1 MKGLRKNG
9 WKFILDILMALLLA
23 LMYNKR
29 ALGLAFHEIG
39 GMALCGLFII
49 HKLLNWK
56 WIKAVSTGLFSRRVP
71 ARQKLYW
78 VLDILLFASFAYV
91 LVSGILISKVV
102 FPSTGGGMAFKLG
115 HYAAAA
121 LALVLTGVHVGLHMG
136 WIGQRMPFLRR
147 LPVLARRGLAV
158 LLSVAVLAFGA
169 LQLTSTGFVGWLSN
183 IGTVFGAQQVMLA
196 GAGPTLPQHSESS
209 TLSTDASAGDSA
221 AGQVS
226 TADGTDTVVLPTDS
240 STSSD
245 GAASADTAHSGGPA
259 GSYAAT
265 DGKGQNRGGH
275 GEGGGTGSAT
285 NVAGVLLGF
294 MSILL
299 ACATVTA
306 WVDGALHSLRRRRL
320 LRAAGIPTSEA

>member
-9 WKFILDILMALLLA
+9 WKFVLDILMALLLA

-29 ALGLAFHEIG
+29 VLGLAFHEIG

-121 LALVLTGVHVGLHMG
+121 FALVLTGVHVGLHMG
-136 WIGQRMPFLRR
+136 WIGQRMSFLKR

-158 LLSVAVLAFGA
+158 LLSMAVLAFGG
-169 LQLTSTGFVGWLSN
+169 LQLTSTSFVGWLGS
-183 IGTVFGAQQVMLA
+183 IGAVFGAQQAMPA
-196 GAGPTLPQHSESS
+196 GGGPTLPQQSESS
-209 TLSTDASAGDSA
+209 SLLTNASADGSA
-221 AGQVS
+221 AVKVS
-226 TADGTDTVVLPTDS
+226 TADGTGTVVLPTDS
-240 STSSD
+240 STSSS
-245 GAASADTAHSGGPA
+245 GAASTNTAHNGDQVSG
-259 GSYAAT
+259 YAAT
-265 DGKGQNRGGH
+265 DVKGQNRGGH
-275 GEGGGTGSAT
+275 GEGGSTGSAT
-285 NVAGVLLGF
+285 DVVGVLLGF
-294 MSILL
+294 ISILF

-320 LRAAGIPTSEA
+320 LRAAGIPSPEA

>member
-9 WKFILDILMALLLA
+9 WKFVLDILMALLLA

-29 ALGLAFHEIG
+29 VLGLAFHEIG

-56 WIKAVSTGLFSRRVP
+56 WIKAVLTGLFSRRVP

-121 LALVLTGVHVGLHMG
+121 FALVLTGVHVGLHMG
-136 WIGQRMPFLRR
+136 WIGQRMSFLKR

-158 LLSVAVLAFGA
+158 LLSVAVLAFGG
-169 LQLTSTGFVGWLSN
+169 LQLTSTGFVGWLGS
-183 IGTVFGAQQVMLA
+183 IGSVFGAQQAMPA
-196 GAGPTLPQHSESS
+196 GGGPTLPQQSESS
-209 TLSTDASAGDSA
+209 SLLTDASADGGA
-221 AGQVS
+221 AVKVS
-226 TADGTDTVVLPTDS
+226 TADGTGTVVLPTVS
-240 STSSD
+240 SSA
-245 GAASADTAHSGGPA
+245 GAASADRAHSGDQA
-259 GSYAAT
+259 GGYAAT
-265 DGKGQNRGGH
+265 DVKGQNRGH
-275 GEGGGTGSAT
+275 GEGGDTGNAA

-320 LRAAGIPTSEA
+320 LRAAGIPSPEA

>member
-29 ALGLAFHEIG
+29 LLGLAFHEIG

-136 WIGQRMPFLRR
+136 WLGQRMPFLRR
-147 LPVLARRGLAV
+147 LPILARRGLAV
-158 LLSVAVLAFGA
+158 LLSVAVLVFGG
-169 LQLTSTGFVGWLSN
+169 LQLTSTSFTGWLGS
-183 IGTVFGAQQVMLA
+183 IGAVFGAQQSMPA
-196 GAGPTLPQHSESS
+196 GGGPTLPQSSESS
-209 TLSTDASAGDSA
+209 SFLTVALADGNA
-221 AGQVS
+221 AVQVS
-226 TADGTDTVVLPTDS
+226 TTDGTGTVVLPTDS
-240 STSSD
+240 S
-245 GAASADTAHSGGPA
+245 ASAVDTASTDMA
-259 GSYAAT
+259 GSSVQTGGYAAT
-265 DGKGQNRGGH
+265 GSKGQGRGGH
-275 GEGGGTGSAT
+275 DEGGGTGSAADM
-285 NVAGVLLGF
+285 AGVLLGF

-306 WVDGALHSLRRRRL
+306 WVDGALHSLRRRRR
-320 LRAAGIPTSEA
+320 LRAAGIPTPNT